1 MGDGAMIAIPAV
13 DLRDGACV
21 QLVGGSYA
29 DERIRLPDPASVAQR
44 WAELGFAHLHVVD
57 LDAATGCGSNAPI
70 VRRILRRGAGPEVQI
85 GGGIT
90 SEGCIRTLV
99 RDGAAR
105 IIVGT
110 RAIEDPPWIAEM
122 AARFPNRLIV
132 AADARG
138 GQVVTRGWSRVLP
151 AHVLESV
158 EALHGLPLAGILVTA
173 VHREGRLQGPDLP
186 LMESVVNRAP
196 APVYA
201 AGGIASLA
209 DLQALAAIGVTATV
223 IGMALYTGAL
233 DPRAVVTEFSQ

>member
-1 MGDGAMIAIPAV
+1 MIAIPAV
-13 DLRDGACV
+13 DLREGACV

-29 DERIRLPDPASVAQR
+29 DEQIRLPDPASVAQR

-70 VRRILRRGAGPEVQI
+70 VRSILRRGVGPEVQV

-90 SEGCIRTLV
+90 SEARISALV

-110 RAIEDPPWIAEM
+110 RAIEDPPWIAGM
-122 AARFPNRLIV
+122 ATRFPNRLIV
-132 AADARG
+132 AANVRG
-138 GQVVTRGWSRVLP
+138 QQVVTRGWNRLLP
-151 AHVLESV
+151 SNVLESV
-158 EALHGLPLAGILVTA
+158 EALQGLPLAGILVTA

-201 AGGIASLA
+201 AGGIASIA
-209 DLQALAAIGVTATV
+209 DLQALATIGVAATV

>member
-1 MGDGAMIAIPAV
+1 MIAIPAV

-21 QLVGGSYA
+21 QLVGGSYD
-29 DERIRLPDPASVAQR
+29 DERIRLPDPTSVAQR
-44 WAELGFAHLHVVD
+44 WAGLGFAHLHVVD

-70 VRRILRRGAGPEVQI
+70 VRAILRRAAGPQVQA

-90 SEGCIRTLV
+90 SEAGISALV

-122 AARFPNRLIV
+122 TARFPNRLIV
-132 AADARG
+132 AADVRG
-138 GQVVTRGWSRVLP
+138 QQVVTRGWNRLMSVT
-151 AHVLESV
+151 VLESV
-158 EALHGLPLAGILVTA
+158 EGLHGLPLAGILVTA

-186 LMESVVNRAP
+186 LMESVVNRASS
-196 APVYA
+196 PVYA
-201 AGGIASLA
+201 AGGIASIA
-209 DLQALAAIGVTATV
+209 DLQAVASTGVAATV

-233 DPRAVVTEFSQ
+233 DPRAIATEFSQ

>member
-1 MGDGAMIAIPAV
+1 MIAIPAV

-21 QLVGGSYA
+21 QLVGGSY
-29 DERIRLPDPASVAQR
+29 DNEQIRLPDPLSVAQH
-44 WAELGFAHLHVVD
+44 WAELGFAHLHIVD

-70 VRRILRRGAGPEVQI
+70 VRAILRRGAGPQVQA
-85 GGGIT
+85 GGGIA
-90 SEGCIRTLV
+90 SEACISTLV

-132 AADARG
+132 AADVRG
-138 GQVVTRGWSRVLP
+138 RQVVTRGWNRLLS
-151 AHVLESV
+151 ATVLESA

-186 LMESVVNRAP
+186 LMESVVNRAS
-196 APVYA
+196 APIYA
-201 AGGIASLA
+201 AGGIASIA
-209 DLQALAAIGVTATV
+209 DLQALARIGVAATV

-233 DPRAVVTEFSQ
+233 DPRAVVMEFSR